1 MIRYTYDKQTFRLLR
16 QRSEKYN
23 KNTGG
28 STITN
33 AYNSGTTRQDD
44 GFNYDLVGNIV
55 KLLDRMKDC
64 GIGGTPDALDRE
76 FEYDAIYRLTYA
88 DGRESDT
95 QIGNTYL
102 YEDAPAPTGF
112 GNVRAYSRTYSYDK
126 LGNVQSLVQ
135 AGTNGFTR
143 DFAYNGGKNT
153 LQKIEDGS
161 ASLLA
166 SYSYDP

>member
-1 MIRYTYDKQTFRLLR
+1 
-16 QRSEKYN
+16 
-23 KNTGG
+23 
-28 STITN
+28 
-33 AYNSGTTRQDD
+33 
-44 GFNYDLVGNIV
+44 
-55 KLLDRMKDC
+55 MKDC

-161 ASLLA
+161 ASLLE
-166 SYSYDP
+166 SYSYDANGNQLSSNLNRHYTWNYEDQLICYKNQIGLADPTVYTQYDYAGHGVSRFEWTEKLS